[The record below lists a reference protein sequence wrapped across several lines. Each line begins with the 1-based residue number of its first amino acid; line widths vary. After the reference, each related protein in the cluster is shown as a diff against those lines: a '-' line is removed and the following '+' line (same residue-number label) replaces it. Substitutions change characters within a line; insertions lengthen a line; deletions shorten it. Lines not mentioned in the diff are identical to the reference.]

1 MYAFR
6 PLIIYLLQ
14 YNVDITDLYYAASYN
29 LQSLS
34 GMREKENHTLSRMI
48 GLFIKV
54 DEMEHL
60 TLAEG
65 YIVYLN
71 FNKGNSFI

>member
-6 PLIIYLLQ
+6 PTVIYLLK
-14 YNVDITDLYYAASYN
+14 YNVDIMDLYYAASYN
-29 LQSLS
+29 PQSLS
-34 GMREKENHTLSRMI
+34 GMRDKENHTLSRKI
-48 GLFIKV
+48 GLFSKV
-54 DEMEHL
+54 DEMEHF